1 MQYIIAILIF
11 GIIIIVHEFGHFL
24 LAKKNG
30 IGVVEFSV
38 GMGPRLFSFD
48 KGGTKYS
55 LKLLP
60 IGGSCMMVGEDED
73 NSATDAFN
81 NANVWRRISV
91 IFAGPFFNFI
101 LAFVFA
107 LIVVGFTGYDKA
119 YITSVDESISN
130 TENALQVGDII
141 TNINGKSIYLG
152 REVDRYLMYS
162 PIGIDGLNITYKRNG
177 EKYKT
182 TIYPE
187 KVEKFQLGITYSP
200 SEGTPAQVEITGGGA
215 KEAGMETGDIIVGIN
230 GNEISDGLA
239 LSSYLSQNSLTSEVI
254 VIDYERNGV
263 KNTVNVYPKS
273 IGYRYNT
280 GFSYN
285 LYRENTD
292 FLGMIKYSFI
302 EVKYWIDTTLVSL
315 KQLILGKVS
324 ANDLSGPVGVISV
337 IGDTYET
344 SKKVSISYALLNMAY
359 LSILLSANIG
369 VMNLLPIPALDG
381 GRLVFLIIEAFR
393 GKPID
398 REKEGYVHGIGL
410 ILLLVLM
417 AFIMFNDVRKLL

>member
-119 YITSVDESISN
+119 YITSVDQSISN

-141 TNINGKSIYLG
+141 TNINGKNIYLG

-162 PIGIDGLNITYKRNG
+162 PIGIKGLNITYKRNG

-200 SEGTPAQVEITGGGA
+200 AEGTPAQVEVTGGGA